1 MNRSIIFMAIVLTV
15 IGIGGIVVWQ
25 IVMPS
30 DPTSHV
36 STSAPAPQ
44 IFNTTGGQ
52 EMRPC
57 WKTDEGE
64 GDEAEN

>member
-1 MNRSIIFMAIVLTV
+1 MNRSTIFIAIVLAV

-25 IVMPS
+25 IVMSS

-44 IFNTTGGQ
+44 KFDTTGGQ
-52 EMRPC
+52 EMRPR
-57 WKTDEGE
+57 WKTGEGE

>member
-44 IFNTTGGQ
+44 KFDTAGGQ
-52 EMRPC
+52 EMRPR

>member
-1 MNRSIIFMAIVLTV
+1 MNRSTIFIAIVLTV

-44 IFNTTGGQ
+44 KFDSTGGQ
-52 EMRPC
+52 EMSPR

>member
-1 MNRSIIFMAIVLTV
+1 VNSSTIFIAIVLAV
-15 IGIGGIVVWQ
+15 IGIGVWQ

-30 DPTSHV
+30 DPTPHA

-44 IFNTTGGQ
+44 KFDTAGGQ
-52 EMRPC
+52 EMRPR